1 MSIIGDFKKSQKAE
15 IAKEVISAEKEY
27 FASGEL
33 NNSDFYLINPQVF
46 ERVGIDLTTW
56 FKTMHDFLDYHYVAE
71 KNIVEDEFTG
81 KMVNGVR
88 VGYENEDGV
97 MFDVCQYDAK
107 LDRWFLTKEIEELGI
122 TKEDLPIIDGQPSM
136 SNAEHQQAIEP
147 KDKDVPII
155 GDGDE
160 R

>member
-1 MSIIGDFKKSQKAE
+1 
-15 IAKEVISAEKEY
+15 
-27 FASGEL
+27 
-33 NNSDFYLINPQVF
+33 
-46 ERVGIDLTTW
+46 
-56 FKTMHDFLDYHYVAE
+56 
-71 KNIVEDEFTG
+71 
-81 KMVNGVR
+81 MVDGVR

-97 MFDVCQYDAK
+97 IFDVAEYDAK

-147 KDKDVPII
+147 KDKDVPIV